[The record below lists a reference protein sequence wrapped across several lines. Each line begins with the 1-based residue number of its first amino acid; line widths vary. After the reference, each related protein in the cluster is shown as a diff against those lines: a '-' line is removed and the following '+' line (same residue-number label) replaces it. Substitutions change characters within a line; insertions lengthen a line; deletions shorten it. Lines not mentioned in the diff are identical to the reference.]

1 MRAALLVLALSGIAG
16 AQDYFPLEVGN
27 QWVYRVSGRAAG
39 DPLTVEV
46 ARTAEF
52 NGQTYALLRGLAGD
66 AWLRAAADGSLYAYD
81 PNVNTER
88 LWTAFAGDFVSS
100 VPPCQQPARVS
111 EKPASYTGPIG
122 EFDRMLEINYQ
133 PGSCRDA
140 GIERDLYLPWIGLV
154 QRRVTTIA
162 GPRTYDLVYA
172 RLGGITVVSGK
183 ETGFTLTLDQTVY
196 RGTPMLARLTIRNT
210 QDAPL
215 RLNFTSGQRYDLVI
229 RNDKGEVVYQWSRG
243 KFFTLAL
250 GTEVIGPGEKN
261 WAITVP
267 LDDIP
272 NGHYV
277 VEGWLTTAG
286 PRAYAASV
294 GFDIER

>member
-1 MRAALLVLALSGIAG
+1 MRATLLLLALASLGA
-16 AQDYFPLEVGN
+16 AQDYFPLQAGN

-46 ARTAEF
+46 ARTGEF
-52 NGQTYALLRGLAGD
+52 SGQTYALVRGLAGD
-66 AWLRAAADGSLYAYD
+66 AWLRTASDGSLYAYD
-81 PNVNTER
+81 TASGTER
-88 LWTAFAGDFVSS
+88 LWTSFAGDFVSN
-100 VPPCQQPARVS
+100 VPPCTQPARVA

-162 GPRTYDLVYA
+162 GPRTYDLIYA
-172 RLGGITVVSGK
+172 RLGGITVISGK
-183 ETGFTLTLDQTVY
+183 ETGFTLTLDQSVY
-196 RGTPMLARLTIRNT
+196 RTPQMLARLTLRHT

-215 RLNFTSGQRYDLVI
+215 RLTFNSGQRYDLVI
-229 RNDKGEVVYQWSRG
+229 KNEKGDVVYQWSRG
-243 KFFTLAL
+243 KFFTLAI
-250 GTEVIGPGEKN
+250 GTEIIGPGEKN
-261 WAITVP
+261 WAIAAP

-277 VEGWLTTAG
+277 AEAWLTSAG
-286 PRAYAASV
+286 PRAYAASA

>member
-111 EKPASYTGPIG
+111 EKPASYTGPI
-122 EFDRMLEINYQ
+122 
-133 PGSCRDA
+133 
-140 GIERDLYLPWIGLV
+140 
-154 QRRVTTIA
+154 A

-215 RLNFTSGQRYDLVI
+215 RLNFTAGQRYDLVI